1 MIHIP
6 LTTVKQFESTE
17 LAKTMLNQI
26 GIATDKKHEALGP
39 AVKQFSSIN
48 TTALDTKKIG

>member
-39 AVKQFSSIN
+39 AVYKIN
-48 TTALDTKKIG
+48 TTANDAKKIS